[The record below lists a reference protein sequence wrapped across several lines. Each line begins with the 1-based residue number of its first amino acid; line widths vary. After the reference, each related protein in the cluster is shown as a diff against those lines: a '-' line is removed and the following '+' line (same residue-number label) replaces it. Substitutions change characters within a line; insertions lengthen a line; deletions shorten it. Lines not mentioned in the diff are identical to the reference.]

1 MMAKQ
6 RVPAIRGRASR
17 RFGCERV
24 GCESNFV
31 AARLPETENRTQH
44 IGNLGNVGLPSAV
57 LLGGSLVRFPSPWPH
72 PGGHC
77 SVPGFKATSITSHTN
92 GRKS

>member
-6 RVPAIRGRASR
+6 RVPTLRGRASR

-44 IGNLGNVGLPSAV
+44 IGNLGNVRLPSAV
-57 LLGGSLVRFPSPWPH
+57 LLVESLVRFPLAAAPTLAAIVLCHAVKRH
-72 PGGHC
+72 P
-77 SVPGFKATSITSHTN
+77 
-92 GRKS
+92 

>member
-24 GCESNFV
+24 GCESKFV

-57 LLGGSLVRFPSPWPH
+57 LLGGSLVRFPLAVAPPWRPLF
-72 PGGHC
+72 G
-77 SVPGFKATSITSHTN
+77 A
-92 GRKS
+92 RL